1 MCRMGRSTWRLCFEK
16 FFRTSNR
23 NYETKV
29 DRCSIS
35 TQLWII
41 GRIFSTVK
49 SHWLY
54 KEIGQ
59 SCKTG
64 YGQLFN
70 REFMSHRGVNR
81 VRVRLIWKPTKSYI
95 YDHSVMIETIASKH
109 NLVCRQTVFN
119 SILTSTL
126 FVGFTVGSALGG
138 YLSDKYGQV
147 WIFAFET
154 IFNNCR

>member
-1 MCRMGRSTWRLCFEK
+1 MKPKLIDAPYQHNCELSEEYSVL
-16 FFRTSNR
+16 SNR
-23 NYETKV
+23 TGCI
-29 DRCSIS
+29 R
-35 TQLWII
+35 
-41 GRIFSTVK
+41 K
-49 SHWLY
+49 SDNL
-54 KEIGQ
+54 
-59 SCKTG
+59 KTG

-70 REFMSHRGVNR
+70 REFMTHRGVNR

-154 IFNNCR
+154 IFNNCREARNSYYTSDDTSDQS